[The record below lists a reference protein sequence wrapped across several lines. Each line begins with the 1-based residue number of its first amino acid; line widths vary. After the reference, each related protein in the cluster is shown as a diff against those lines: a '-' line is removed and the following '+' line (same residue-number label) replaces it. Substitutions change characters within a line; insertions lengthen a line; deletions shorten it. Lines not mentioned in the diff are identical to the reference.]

1 MGMPAFFYRVYY
13 RAHSLKSLK
22 RNILDS
28 DSAMTT
34 KLLVPFDGSPAAL
47 RAVDLL
53 AGYAGEA
60 PALAAVLLNVQM
72 HPLSL
77 WTGAPDPLAIEAA
90 LAEEGHRALEPARSR
105 LAAAGIA
112 AEAHVVLGNVAQTIL
127 REAGERRAD
136 AVVMGTR
143 GAGALHGFALGSV
156 AFRVAHGNGP
166 PVILVKP
173 EDRLPGRLGKRLRVL
188 LALDGSAPALRAAE
202 RLVAWRGWLG
212 ELEVHLAFVQ
222 RPLTVLEQVLPPH
235 DDVMGQWSTQE
246 GREATQAA
254 RELFRSAGIDQ
265 HLHLTVG
272 DPALELRTLAAQTSS
287 DLVALGTRG
296 LGAAHHALIGS
307 VALKT
312 AALSGVPVMLVS

>member
-1 MGMPAFFYRVYY
+1 
-13 RAHSLKSLK
+13 
-22 RNILDS
+22 
-28 DSAMTT
+28 MTT
-34 KLLVPFDGSPAAL
+34 NLLVPFDGSPAAS

-60 PALAAVLLNVQM
+60 AALAAVLLNVQTR
-72 HPLSL
+72 PVSL
-77 WTGAPDPLAIEAA
+77 WPGAGLSAGAIDAA
-90 LAEEGHRALEPARSR
+90 LLDEARRTLEPAALRLRS
-105 LAAAGIA
+105 AGIA
-112 AEAHVVLGNVAQTIL
+112 AEAQVRLGMAADVIL
-127 REAGERRAD
+127 REAAGKAD

-156 AFRVAHGNGP
+156 ALRVAHGNGP

-173 EDRLPGRLGKRLRVL
+173 EDRLPGGLGKRLRVL
-188 LALDGSAPALRAAE
+188 VALDGSTPALRAAE

-235 DDVMGQWSTQE
+235 DDVLGQWSSQE

-296 LGAAHHALIGS
+296 LGAAHHALVGS

>member
-1 MGMPAFFYRVYY
+1 
-13 RAHSLKSLK
+13 
-22 RNILDS
+22 
-28 DSAMTT
+28 MTT
-34 KLLVPFDGSPAAL
+34 NLLVPFDGSPAAL
-47 RAVDLL
+47 RAVELL

-60 PALAAVLLNVQM
+60 AALAAVLLNVQM
-72 HPLSL
+72 RPVSL
-77 WTGAPDPLAIEAA
+77 WPGAGQFAGAIDAA
-90 LAEEGHRALEPARSR
+90 LLDEARRTLEPAALRLRS
-105 LAAAGIA
+105 AGIA
-112 AEAHVVLGNVAQTIL
+112 AEAQVRLGMAADVIL
-127 REAGERRAD
+127 REAGAGKAH

-156 AFRVAHGNGP
+156 ALRVAHGNGP

-173 EDRLPGRLGKRLRVL
+173 EDRLPGGLGKRLRVL

-222 RPLTVLEQVLPPH
+222 RPLTVLEHVLPPH
-235 DDVMGQWSTQE
+235 DDVLGQWSSQE